1 MSSEH
6 TATVASIQEKLAKTQ
21 SERERERERERR
33 REGEGLTAGG
43 LARL

>member
-21 SERERERERERR
+21 SERERERERD
-33 REGEGLTAGG
+33 
-43 LARL
+43 